1 MWPPDQPP
9 GGRPV
14 TPGDRVRAVL
24 LDDYTL
30 TNAEVAL
37 RARSTRAQVK
47 AARYQLVCA
56 GLIPPSRVTAPQPPR
71 FRDLPRSPPELAQGA
86 CVGHPDADAWTSSD
100 PARRE
105 FASSICR
112 WACPVQELCVEWSL
126 SLPVRDSAVYGGTSA
141 RDRARL
147 RAQRAGRPV
156 PLRLTRAGHNAQS
169 AASHRRRRAAAREDA
184 AREAAG

>member
-9 GGRPV
+9 DGRPV
-14 TPGDRVRAVL
+14 MPGDRIRAVL

-37 RARSTRAQVK
+37 QARATTAQVK

-56 GLIPPSRVTAPQPPR
+56 GLIPPSRVMPSQPPR
-71 FRDLPRSPPELAQGA
+71 FKALPAAPPALMQGA
-86 CVGHPDADAWTSSD
+86 CVGHKDADAWTSSD

-105 FASSICR
+105 FAKSVCR
-112 WACPVQELCVEWSL
+112 WACHVQELCIEWSL
-126 SLPVRDSAVYGGTSA
+126 SLPARDSAVYGGTSA
-141 RDRARL
+141 KDRERL

-156 PLRLTRAGHNAQS
+156 PLRLTRAGHNAAA

-184 AREAAG
+184 ARKAAG

>member
-9 GGRPV
+9 DGRPV

-30 TNAEVAL
+30 TNGEVAL

-71 FRDLPRSPPELAQGA
+71 FKALPAAPPELAQGA
-86 CVGHPDADAWTSSD
+86 CVGHKDADAWTSSD

-105 FASSICR
+105 FARNICR
-112 WACPVQELCVEWSL
+112 WACHVQELCIEWSL
-126 SLPVRDSAVYGGTSA
+126 SLPARDSAVYGGTGPL
-141 RDRARL
+141 DRERL
-147 RAQRAGRPV
+147 RAQRAGKPV
-156 PLRLTRAGHNAQS
+156 PLWATTAARNAAK
-169 AASHRRRRAAAREDA
+169 AASHRRCRAGAARKDA
-184 AREAAG
+184 AGGAA